1 MNASEEQRRDVCTE
15 RLCLRL
21 PFPEDA
27 AALAGLMGPE
37 ISARLASWPVHLAP
51 EAAAARLGEARA
63 AAMAGLALPMVITRR
78 DGGEIVGWISAAR
91 SEADRNRAVL
101 TYWLGDRFQ
110 REGLMREAAPAALAA
125 IFNQMGVSEVRAAV
139 QPDNAASRAVLRG
152 LGMRPLGLGHIW
164 CAARGREEQCEWWTV
179 LRPIETILP
188 QTDVAQD
195 SAPAH
200 AASCTDGAGV
210 HAVPKDHPGELRAG
224 AA

>member
-1 MNASEEQRRDVCTE
+1 MNASGDQVREVCTA

-27 AALAGLMGPE
+27 APLASLMGPD

-110 REGLMREAAPAALAA
+110 GEGLMREAAPAALAA
-125 IFNQMGVSEVRAAV
+125 IFGQLGVSEVRAAV
-139 QPDNAASRAVLRG
+139 QPDNTASRAVLRG
-152 LGMRPLGLGHIW
+152 LGMRPLGVGRIW

-179 LRPIETILP
+179 LRPIESILP
-188 QTDVAQD
+188 QTDVAEARLP
-195 SAPAH
+195 SPAGP
-200 AASCTDGAGV
+200 ALA
-210 HAVPKDHPGELRAG
+210 R
-224 AA
+224 

>member
-1 MNASEEQRRDVCTE
+1 MNASEDQRREVCTE

-27 AALAGLMGPE
+27 AALAGLMGPD
-37 ISARLASWPVHLAP
+37 ISARLASWPVQLAP
-51 EAAAARLGEARA
+51 DAAAARLGEARA
-63 AAMAGLALPMVITRR
+63 AALAGLALPMVITRR

-110 REGLMREAAPAALAA
+110 GEGLMREAAPAALTAV
-125 IFNQMGVSEVRAAV
+125 FNNLGVSEVRAAV
-139 QPDNAASRAVLRG
+139 QLDNTASRAVLRG

-179 LRPIETILP
+179 LRPIETMLP
-188 QTDVAQD
+188 QTDVLD
-195 SAPAH
+195 SSLP
-200 AASCTDGAGV
+200 S
-210 HAVPKDHPGELRAG
+210 RAE
-224 AA
+224 